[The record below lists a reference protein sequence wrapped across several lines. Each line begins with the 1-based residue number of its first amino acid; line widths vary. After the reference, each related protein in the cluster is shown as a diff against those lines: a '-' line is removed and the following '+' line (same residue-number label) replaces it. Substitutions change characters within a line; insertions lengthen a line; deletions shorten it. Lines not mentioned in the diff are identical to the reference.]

1 MAEKVKNSS
10 VITVAAAAASPARFG
25 RVRRRLRTSLSGAC
39 TVTPVGG
46 VSSGPIS
53 HGSPMSKRSNS
64 VLGLESS
71 FLGFLEFK
79 KCLGG

>member
-1 MAEKVKNSS
+1 MAEKVKNSP
-10 VITVAAAAASPARFG
+10 VITVAAAAASPARSG
-25 RVRRRLRTSLSGAC
+25 HVRRLRTSLSGAC

-46 VSSGPIS
+46 ASSGPIS

-64 VLGLESS
+64 VPGLESS
-71 FLGFLEFK
+71 FLWFLEFK